1 METNC
6 KKTAEDRISESSSDY
21 RRKHYGSCF
30 KKLPSKE
37 NNNQEQMNKRDQKE
51 IEKLKENDSDIY
63 PKVNNF
69 ICLSKTKHLSNDL
82 NQESDK
88 ENNKSK
94 LFSNSDSG
102 EAFSFIYEKKMQN
115 QNKQRKLKKFSEHK
129 YLSQKINNDNQ
140 WDSEGISGSNN
151 LKVNQ
156 RDLTSDSLRN
166 IRKENIFEKFKWD
179 IESHSDLSKNSRL
192 SVLTHWNSSNYTTD
206 VNEEN
211 ISNSENESIEEDKKS
226 NQNFLHTS
234 GKNSTLNSK
243 APPSEAEEDSEEID
257 ENAQEDKIKEEEKF
271 DNKTERFVFP
281 RNLLDENPKSNN
293 GEGVEGE
300 TYHIE
305 WFLGRKINNKK
316 AYYKVK
322 WRGLDESEATWIK
335 NKYLR
340 PYSLAWSAFTNYS
353 YKSSVEDSELCK
365 SENPQKQMKK
375 AIAQESSKIIIDKIR
390 KSEGFEEHFYRKAR
404 FLFRGLNR
412 ISKIGRF
419 EFGDKARKII
429 NVVKSETNNNELM
442 LRIDWHIRCNGFK
455 PYSSVYS
462 LNIVKKYNINV
473 ILDFYESKLKFL

>member
-316 AYYKVK
+316 H
-322 WRGLDESEATWIK
+322 
-335 NKYLR
+335 
-340 PYSLAWSAFTNYS
+340 
-353 YKSSVEDSELCK
+353 
-365 SENPQKQMKK
+365 
-375 AIAQESSKIIIDKIR
+375 IIR
-390 KSEGFEEHFYRKAR
+390 LSGEG
-404 FLFRGLNR
+404 
-412 ISKIGRF
+412 
-419 EFGDKARKII
+419 
-429 NVVKSETNNNELM
+429 
-442 LRIDWHIRCNGFK
+442 
-455 PYSSVYS
+455 
-462 LNIVKKYNINV
+462 
-473 ILDFYESKLKFL
+473 